1 MKKLTLL
8 LMCVLATALFAGC
21 GGTKSNG
28 PDSPNKV
35 TMNAA
40 TFEQTSIT
48 INKGE
53 AITFISEQGAALHI
67 LVIGK
72 NGSFENESG
81 APDFG
86 GSAGS
91 QVDVGDKWT
100 SPPWNTAGTYHVT
113 CTVHPAMNLTVTVTD
128 SSTGA

>member
-1 MKKLTLL
+1 MKKLALL
-8 LMCVLATALFAGC
+8 LLCALAIAVFAGC
-21 GGTKSNG
+21 GGGKSNG
-28 PDSPNKV
+28 PESPNKV

-40 TFEQTSIT
+40 TFDKDSIT

-53 AITFISEQGAALHI
+53 AITFISAQGAALHI

-72 NGSFENESG
+72 NGSFENEAG

-86 GSAGS
+86 GAAGS
-91 QVDVGDKWT
+91 RVDVGDIWT

-113 CTVHPAMNLTVTVTD
+113 CTVHPAMNLTVIVI
-128 SSTGA
+128 G